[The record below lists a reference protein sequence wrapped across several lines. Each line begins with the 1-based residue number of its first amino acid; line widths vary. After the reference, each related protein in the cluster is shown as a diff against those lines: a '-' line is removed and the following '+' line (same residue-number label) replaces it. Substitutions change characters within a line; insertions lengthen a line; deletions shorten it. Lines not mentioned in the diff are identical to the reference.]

1 MKKRKRKKAN
11 LKKKRR
17 KTKILKISQMVINFA
32 RDFISLGN
40 TIEVKQSYLN
50 AACVAWNI
58 SLLPDNL
65 RHTAIDQF
73 IEEYQNLNPSTEDVN
88 NVRSDIELLIEEKL
102 SLYPN
107 EKRSIVNAKIIDDK
121 GKERII
127 VVSKE

>member
-1 MKKRKRKKAN
+1 MKKRKKKKAN
-11 LKKKRR
+11 LKKRR
-17 KTKILKISQMVINFA
+17 NTKKLKISQMVINFA
-32 RDFISLGN
+32 QDFISLGN

-65 RHTAIDQF
+65 RYTAIDHF
-73 IEEYQNLNPSTEDVN
+73 IEEYQNLNPGTEDVN
-88 NVRSDIELLIEEKL
+88 NVKNDIELLIEEKL

-107 EKRSIVNAKIIDDK
+107 EKRSIVNAQIIDDS

-127 VVSKE
+127 VFSKE